1 MTSRRQIDMDILL
14 RDSAKLAHGSDEPQT
29 PRSRAP
35 ADLGPKLRAWRSEQG
50 LSQTQ
55 LASLAGLSRKTIQ
68 RIELGGTM
76 SGDTVARLSWALD
89 APVDSMAPEWELPE
103 DPHEPG
109 YGPKIR
115 SRRRALGH
123 SLQTIARQ
131 VGVSTA
137 TLSRFERGLSL
148 PRGWVFEWT
157 NASGRSRH
165 VIVVEPLAAAL
176 RFPSARELHRY
187 CMSVDAAPWQ
197 LEADRR
203 SGL

>member
-1 MTSRRQIDMDILL
+1 
-14 RDSAKLAHGSDEPQT
+14 
-29 PRSRAP
+29 
-35 ADLGPKLRAWRSEQG
+35 
-50 LSQTQ
+50 
-55 LASLAGLSRKTIQ
+55 
-68 RIELGGTM
+68 M

-157 NASGRSRH
+157 SASGRSRH
-165 VIVVEPLAAAL
+165 AIVVEPLAAAL
-176 RFPSARELHRY
+176 RFPSRGRDE
-187 CMSVDAAPWQ
+187 C
-197 LEADRR
+197 RR
-203 SGL
+203 QIHPVVKHGDDTSSSRSHLR